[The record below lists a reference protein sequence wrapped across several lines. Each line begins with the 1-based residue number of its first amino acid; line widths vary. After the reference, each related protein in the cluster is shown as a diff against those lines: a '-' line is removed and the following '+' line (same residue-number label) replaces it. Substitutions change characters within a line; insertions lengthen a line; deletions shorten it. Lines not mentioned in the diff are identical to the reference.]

1 MVHLVIHSAIW
12 RGCQSPAFK
21 RFEGKE
27 TERDPTRCMSII
39 SSERILDIVWSS
51 EAEMETM
58 YNNIEVMVR
67 MLKNK
72 VRFSITAFIVSCFC
86 ILHRD

>member
-1 MVHLVIHSAIW
+1 
-12 RGCQSPAFK
+12 
-21 RFEGKE
+21 
-27 TERDPTRCMSII
+27 MSII